1 MQATFCGKLL
11 SARSLSCLVTN
22 RCSDVEMDLESDS
35 EMHGEC
41 YRVAAGTTSRPVETN
56 RKDRFRKV
64 GFEIAVLNWP
74 TLVQQRR
81 ESKLRRVGVEREPRS
96 RREVPSQTP

>member
-22 RCSDVEMDLESDS
+22 RCSNVEMDLEADP

-41 YRVAAGTTSRPVETN
+41 YRIAAGTTRRPVETN
-56 RKDRFRKV
+56 GKDRFRKV
-64 GFEIAVLNWP
+64 TFEMAVVNWP

-81 ESKLRRVGVEREPRS
+81 ESKLRRVDVERKPRS
-96 RREVPSQTP
+96 RCEVPS